1 MGVSHRSGR
10 WEALLALASGT
21 FARPGTMARL
31 VGCRVDLLQVRP
43 PATLGVGDGYAACA
57 GGRLERRQLG
67 PFPVEHERAAQ
78 ASRERTPAQEEERS
92 RE

>member
-1 MGVSHRSGR
+1 M
-10 WEALLALASGT
+10 AL
-21 FARPGTMARL
+21 L

-57 GGRLERRQLG
+57 DGRLERRQLDL
-67 PFPVEHERAAQ
+67 FPY
-78 ASRERTPAQEEERS
+78 ERTRAQEEERS